1 VVFFKTSEG
10 LLHSGRI
17 AGNFYIAGLLPGCH
31 YFQAVDQLCV
41 MRIVSTA
48 GWWLSLCDQIQ
59 PRTFSDVAR
68 HLRRWLGLS
77 PSWLTWPGSSTSLA
91 ARDS

>member
-1 VVFFKTSEG
+1 MGFFKTSEG
-10 LLHSGRI
+10 LLHSGRL
-17 AGNFYIAGLLPGCH
+17 AGIFYIAGLLPGCH

-68 HLRRWLGLS
+68 HPRRLVGLVA
-77 PSWLTWPGSSTSLA
+77 LLA
-91 ARDS
+91 GLAGQFYFIGRP